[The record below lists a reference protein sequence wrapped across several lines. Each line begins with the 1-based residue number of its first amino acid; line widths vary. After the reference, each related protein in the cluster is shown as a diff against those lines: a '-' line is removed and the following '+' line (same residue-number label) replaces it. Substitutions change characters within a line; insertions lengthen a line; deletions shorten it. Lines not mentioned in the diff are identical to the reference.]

1 MATVQAMFSLLYCL
15 GRYFCNKIA
24 IASLIASHWEAHL
37 NGKCRIQVVSVSKS
51 NIVTGGKKCARR
63 ITSTCFSKLYQHA
76 ERQGCMLVLRSTVH
90 CTLPLYITKIFP
102 YYDYMMRWLASITD
116 SVDMN
121 LSKLQEIMK
130 DREAWRVLFV
140 GLQRVRHDLATE

>member
-1 MATVQAMFSLLYCL
+1 MATVQAMFSLLYSL
-15 GRYFCNKIA
+15 RYFCNKIA

-63 ITSTCFSKLYQHA
+63 ITSTCFSKLYLHA
-76 ERQGCMLVLRSTVH
+76 ERQGCVLVLRSTVH
-90 CTLPLYITKIFP
+90 CTLPLYIAKIFP

-130 DREAWRVLFV
+130 DSEFWNTTVHEITKSRTQLSN
-140 GLQRVRHDLATE
+140 

>member
-1 MATVQAMFSLLYCL
+1 M
-15 GRYFCNKIA
+15 
-24 IASLIASHWEAHL
+24 
-37 NGKCRIQVVSVSKS
+37 SKS

-130 DREAWRVLFV
+130 DREAWRVPFV